1 MQTFIKEDVQKYWDT
16 IIKCLFHKTWH
27 IETYECGMF
36 QEMQIISHWPQN
48 PRGISMKT

>member
-16 IIKCLFHKTWH
+16 IIKCLFHNTWH

-36 QEMQIISHWPQN
+36 QEMQIISCN
-48 PRGISMKT
+48 GNKTQEVFQ